1 MCKGMSTNVGRVQTP
16 GLALRVSRAIWP
28 LQWHH
33 SLSTSPVA
41 QQRRF
46 LRLKG
51 LWYPALDAP
60 GHLLKLRQRQYRAL
74 SMLASSLAVLTLI
87 AFSVC
92 VPLFIYQLWI
102 LLLVLIVAWCFIAGT
117 VTGLL
122 VREIRVVL
130 VYKKMLRMRH
140 MQAAMRLYRPFH
152 TTRGMLE
159 TPMPLLSTSRVR
171 IMNTI
176 DLSSS
181 GVRHFLHEEQRR
193 QTDDVP
199 RTQFSYEEEGVRD
212 GSTLPYSTRHSWK
225 LPRE

>member
-1 MCKGMSTNVGRVQTP
+1 MCKGMSTNFGRVQTA

-28 LQWHH
+28 LQWRR
-33 SLSTSPVA
+33 SPSTSPVA

-51 LWYPALDAP
+51 LWYPGLDVP
-60 GHLLKLRQRQYRAL
+60 GRLLKLRQRQYRVL
-74 SMLASSLAVLTLI
+74 SMLASSLALLTLI
-87 AFSVC
+87 GFGVC
-92 VPLFIYQLWI
+92 APLLIYQLWP
-102 LLLVLIVAWCFIAGT
+102 LLLVLLVAWCFIAGT
-117 VTGLL
+117 ITGLL
-122 VREIRVVL
+122 VHEIRVVL

-140 MQAAMRLYRPFH
+140 MQAAMRLYRSSH
-152 TTRGMLE
+152 TTRGTLE

-193 QTDDVP
+193 RTNDVP
-199 RTQFSYEEEGVRD
+199 RTQLPYEEEGVRD
-212 GSTLPYSTRHSWK
+212 VAIPPYSTRHSWK

>member
-1 MCKGMSTNVGRVQTP
+1 MCKGMSTNSGYVQTS
-16 GLALRVSRAIWP
+16 GLTLRVSRAIWP
-28 LQWHH
+28 LQWRR
-33 SLSTSPVA
+33 SPSTSPVA

-51 LWYPALDAP
+51 LWYPGLDVP
-60 GHLLKLRQRQYRAL
+60 GRLLKLRQHQYRAL

-92 VPLFIYQLWI
+92 VPLFIYKFWI

-140 MQAAMRLYRPFH
+140 MQAVMRLYRPSH

-159 TPMPLLSTSRVR
+159 TPMPLPSTSRVR

-193 QTDDVP
+193 RTNDVP
-199 RTQFSYEEEGVRD
+199 LTQFPYEEEGVRD
-212 GSTLPYSTRHSWK
+212 VSTLPYPTRHSWK